1 MTKIAPFALCSLLLG
16 LLLLAVPTRGWAQ
29 DTDGSSDDAAE
40 ASEDAPA
47 VASPEEAAAQEAE
60 ADEPDE
66 EPSGTTDMAAYAEQ
80 LRQRQEI
87 ATIHRAF
94 GIATWGAMLATV
106 VLGTIQF
113 HNLYGGFGG
122 PEDTPCVQGN
132 AVFGSEQCWG
142 VPYPHLISAAATT
155 ALYSST
161 FVLSF
166 MMPDPDNLSEGD
178 SQFAQTLNIHK
189 ILRWVHFGGMLAQI
203 GLGIL
208 VANSSAIGLDRANNY
223 DTQLALAAIHQGV
236 GWVTFGALS
245 AAAAIM
251 IF

>member
-1 MTKIAPFALCSLLLG
+1 MTKIAPFALSLLL
-16 LLLLAVPTRGWAQ
+16 LTMPTRGLAQ
-29 DTDGSSDDAAE
+29 DDEPSEDEAAE
-40 ASEDAPA
+40 PS
-47 VASPEEAAAQEAE
+47 VASPEEAAAEAEAEE
-60 ADEPDE
+60 ADEP
-66 EPSGTTDMAAYAEQ
+66 EPSGATDMAAYAEQ

-87 ATIHRAF
+87 GTIHRAF

-122 PEDTPCVQGN
+122 PQDTPCVQGN

-155 ALYSST
+155 ALYTST

-223 DTQLALAAIHQGV
+223 DAQLALAAIHQGV
-236 GWVTFGALS
+236 GWVTFGALT
-245 AAAAIM
+245 AAGALM
-251 IF
+251 VF